1 MTPKTI
7 NPYIKRTAKA
17 PMNRFLIYQS
27 SNVQTYDKNQTHAK
41 IKKVRY
47 ILLYRT
53 NAFLMAGALGIEPR
67 STVLETDVEPFNY
80 TPIYVALIF

>member
-1 MTPKTI
+1 M
-7 NPYIKRTAKA
+7 
-17 PMNRFLIYQS
+17 YQS
-27 SNVQTYDKNQTHAK
+27 LSVRTYGKNQTPVK

-47 ILLYRT
+47 ILLYQT
-53 NAFLMAGALGIEPR
+53 NAFIMAGALGIEPR